1 MEGVFSMSPKDRAG
15 FSLGIKLLPYLID
28 AKGISLCRRPRLWWF
43 NWVVK
48 SQEGV
53 SVFPPQTDHCEDY
66 GVIDLFA
73 DVQPKEFLN
82 PGWTLTSPGYRF
94 CTFTT
99 AQPKNRPGLKPAG
112 IAACTPADLGTWACD
127 RFRFP
132 PYAYQFCNGVIHR
145 KKGWRMLSIAE
156 KEAIM
161 GMPVDYTL
169 HANTKQQ
176 RKSNPQGC
184 DDDRM
189 TLVGN
194 AWHVGVV
201 AFLLS
206 NLLAKEGFCSP
217 VSPKDLVNHL
227 KSGSSVSL

>member
-1 MEGVFSMSPKDRAG
+1 
-15 FSLGIKLLPYLID
+15 
-28 AKGISLCRRPRLWWF
+28 
-43 NWVVK
+43 
-48 SQEGV
+48 
-53 SVFPPQTDHCEDY
+53 
-66 GVIDLFA
+66 
-73 DVQPKEFLN
+73 
-82 PGWTLTSPGYRF
+82 
-94 CTFTT
+94 
-99 AQPKNRPGLKPAG
+99 
-112 IAACTPADLGTWACD
+112 
-127 RFRFP
+127 
-132 PYAYQFCNGVIHR
+132 
-145 KKGWRMLSIAE
+145 MLSIAE

-227 KSGSSVSL
+227 KSGSSVSLSGLLFSSTTWRKQPTFCDTTTLCRTGNCIGEPYYTFGFCERYRCSVDF